1 MKRYAL
7 LLLFVAATAAAN
19 TPPTVAH
26 LHAQQRPNSQLVD
39 ITYSVVDPDN
49 DVLTISVR
57 LLSGS
62 GVTIMQCTSVSGA
75 VGGGILVGNNKHIVW
90 DAGQDYPGQYGPDY
104 MLRVTADDGRAP
116 SGFVYIAPGTFTMG
130 SPTTEPGRGAS
141 EIQHQVTLTRGFYMS
156 RYEVTA
162 ELWHQVMSGSPVIS
176 QWPMVNV
183 SWDMAVQFCNALS
196 LQAGLTPAYTI
207 SGLGGNA
214 TWNQNANGYR
224 LPTEAEWEYVCR
236 AGTAQAFNNGTNCLS
251 SNTEANYDGRS
262 PLTGCAAGTYRAGR
276 TNVGQFPANQWG
288 LYDMHG
294 NVWEWVWDRW
304 GSYPTGSVADPTGP
318 PWGSNRVARG
328 GALGSFAVHCRSAQR
343 NNFPPSDTYDYI
355 GFRLVKSAD

>member
-1 MKRYAL
+1 MKRYAI

-19 TPPTVAH
+19 TPPTVTH

-62 GVTIMQCTSVSGA
+62 GVTIMQCASVSGA

-90 DAGQDYPGQYGPDY
+90 DAGDDFPGQYGPDY
-104 MLRVTADDGRAP
+104 TLRVTADDGRAP

-130 SPTTEPGRGAS
+130 SPTTEPQRS
-141 EIQHQVTLTRGFYMS
+141 SVEIQHPVTLTRGFYMS
-156 RYEVTA
+156 RYEVTE
-162 ELWHQVMSGSPVIS
+162 ELWYQVMGGTPTSS
-176 QWPMVNV
+176 QLPKVSV

-207 SGLGGNA
+207 AGSNV

-224 LPTEAEWEYVCR
+224 LPTEAEWEYACR
-236 AGTAQAFNNGTNCLS
+236 AGTTQAFNNGTNCLS
-251 SNTEANYDGRS
+251 SNTEANYDGRY
-262 PLTGCAAGTYRAGR
+262 PLTGCAMGTYRGSR

-288 LYDMHG
+288 LHDMHG
-294 NVWEWVWDRW
+294 NVWEWCWDW
-304 GSYPTGSVADPTGP
+304 YASYPTGSVTNPTGP
-318 PWGSNRVARG
+318 SSGSYRVFRG
-328 GALGSFAVHCRSAQR
+328 GYFNNGAVSCRSAQR
-343 NNFPPSDTYDYI
+343 YSHPPGYTDANF
-355 GFRLVKSAD
+355 GFRLVRSAD